1 MSTWFVESPPGKYD
15 DRGRYP
21 MTPELEEQFEILFG
35 DEPPNKPGPNP
46 VKAAWEDAKK
56 NFRGITAP
64 EGIPLDLLERVFADY
79 EAFELG
85 RPVFY
90 RHATRGILARID
102 GAPIDV
108 NPDARTVISNPG
120 QTIAAIQVR
129 HIKNGEHFSNLHFMV
144 PMKYSKMNDD
154 NANNAK

>member
-21 MTPELEEQFEILFG
+21 MTPELEEQFEILFEPNG
-35 DEPPNKPGPNP
+35 EPPVRPGPNP
-46 VKAAWEDAKK
+46 ERAAWEDAKK

-64 EGIPLDLLERVFADY
+64 EGIPLDLLQKIGDDY
-79 EAFELG
+79 EAFDLG

-90 RHATRGILARID
+90 RHAVRGILGRID

-108 NPDARTVISNPG
+108 NPDATTIIANPG
-120 QTIAAIQVR
+120 QTIAAIQTR
-129 HIKNGEHFSNLHFMV
+129 RIKQGEHFAKLHWYV
-144 PMKYSKMNDD
+144 TAKYQKMNDD
-154 NANNAK
+154 NAK